1 MHPLPKSN
9 GTASMLRLAEI
20 LDETITTIINASDKV
35 IYLAWSGGVDSTA
48 LACAFLKNGLERRR
62 LHVLMSE
69 SSVDEYPDFLRLLQ
83 KEGVTTTMLSASTA
97 FSILSNTTKEGLLCM
112 GWGAD
117 QLFGS
122 VVNNYY
128 PDWFKKSWK
137 DFYRYRG
144 ASDTAIAQLEEA
156 FSVYGLPVMNSAQ
169 ANWWVN
175 FSCKWNTVTAYP
187 CLETDVDEQNIL
199 LPFTDGA
206 FQEWAMARFD
216 KVDRYPPDDTPHYKE
231 ELKHYPHEATNDR
244 ASRRGQGTV
253 SSMGKVFE
261 KQTSILPVFGWKDA
275 EGYHRKAY
283 TLSVSP
289 DRYGSVLMRMS
300 RECLAPYLKEEYREG

>member
-1 MHPLPKSN
+1 
-9 GTASMLRLAEI
+9 MLRLAEI

-128 PDWFKKSWK
+128 PDWFKKK
-137 DFYRYRG
+137 
-144 ASDTAIAQLEEA
+144 LEG
-156 FSVYGLPVMNSAQ
+156 F
-169 ANWWVN
+169 
-175 FSCKWNTVTAYP
+175 
-187 CLETDVDEQNIL
+187 
-199 LPFTDGA
+199 
-206 FQEWAMARFD
+206 
-216 KVDRYPPDDTPHYKE
+216 
-231 ELKHYPHEATNDR
+231 
-244 ASRRGQGTV
+244 
-253 SSMGKVFE
+253 
-261 KQTSILPVFGWKDA
+261 
-275 EGYHRKAY
+275 
-283 TLSVSP
+283 LSVSWCFG
-289 DRYGSVLMRMS
+289 YGYSSVGRGVFSLWPPCDEFRAGKLVG
-300 RECLAPYLKEEYREG
+300 EFFL